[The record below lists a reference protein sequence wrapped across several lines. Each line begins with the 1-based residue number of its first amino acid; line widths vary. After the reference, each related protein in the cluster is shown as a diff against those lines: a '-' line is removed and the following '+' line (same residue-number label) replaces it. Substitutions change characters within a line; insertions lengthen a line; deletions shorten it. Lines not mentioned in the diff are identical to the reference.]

1 MAVLDILWKWRVFW
15 GKHTSGGFCFLSANI
30 WGVGQKITRLHRGI
44 CRPPSKKIQH
54 TPKPITPPCIGHE
67 RVTMNCEVVALE
79 MDLVDKELRGIRAA
93 QTLLVSRGLDAN
105 SAWFFSFFVRFA
117 RSCARTPARFAA
129 KGIAPKILPP
139 PSPASWLTICHLVEL
154 SSENLSNSMRWQ
166 HKIFD
171 PSFMCLLHQF
181 DWPCCVV
188 EFSSKTRSESV
199 WQESRWQA
207 HYFHW
212 HCALTSAV
220 NYSLNFSN
228 ISG

>member
-1 MAVLDILWKWRVFW
+1 MFSVFF
-15 GKHTSGGFCFLSANI
+15 GKHI
-30 WGVGQKITRLHRGI
+30 VWGVLFPVGKHMRGGAENNEASP
-44 CRPPSKKIQH
+44 RHLPDLLPRKYNTPPSLL
-54 TPKPITPPCIGHE
+54 PPSPIPIGHE
-67 RVTMNCEVVALE
+67 RVTTSCEVVALE

-139 PSPASWLTICHLVEL
+139 PSPTSWLTICHLVEL

-181 DWPCCVV
+181 DRPCCVV

-199 WQESRWQA
+199 WQESRWQE